1 MHLTPREQERL
12 LLAAA
17 ADLARRRLARGAP
30 LGATEAVAL
39 VCDEICEL
47 AWDGVELAAVI
58 ERARAVVPAAAL
70 LPGVASL
77 VPVLEVEALFPWG
90 TTLVHVDRPFPEDQ
104 NQQPPYLERTEETLA
119 PSGSPDPAVDAVADA
134 TCPGEVRAAD
144 GDITLAPGLPRRTV
158 VLLNTGRRDVW
169 ISSHFPLDQVNPA
182 VEIRFADEAEPGDA
196 TARPAGRL
204 PPRPAGRGGAAAAA
218 GRGADG
224 GGGHHRR
231 LGGDMSALDRGEYA
245 ARYGPTTGDRV
256 RLADTDLWVEVEG
269 DDVSPGDELIGGC
282 GKTARDGVLVTSA
295 SPGRASALD
304 LIIPNVLVL
313 DPVLG
318 VRKTS
323 IGIAG
328 GRIVGTGR
336 AGNPDVQAGV
346 DLVVDSHTAI
356 LPGEGLIATAGLI
369 DSHVH
374 ASSPQIAAAAL
385 SSGITT
391 VVAMGIGG
399 VWDVGA
405 NPAYNLRAMIAGW
418 TGIPLNAA
426 FLARGSTRST
436 ALLEAAVEAGA
447 GGFKV
452 HEDWGAT
459 PAQIDA
465 CLTVAEAA
473 GLPVALHTDTL
484 NESGYLADTVAATA
498 GRTVHA
504 YHVEGGGG
512 HPDVLEILN
521 HPHILGS
528 STTPT
533 LPLTPAT
540 IAELVPMTMTV
551 HKLHARLDSDAAI
564 ASSRIRRHGI
574 AAENFLHDLGAIS
587 IINSDSMGMGRIAE
601 VARRTWQLAHVQ
613 ATLAGQAGPSFAN
626 NDRVLRYL
634 AKITLNPAIAHG
646 LAAQVGSLTA
656 GRLAD
661 IVLWDPARFGA
672 TPEIVLKSGFV
683 AWGTSGSGSGSTR
696 ITQPR
701 VLGPFFGGL
710 GDAPRQLAAVFVAES
725 VLSDTAARGALPG
738 GVRYL
743 PITGA
748 RGLTRADMIRNSV
761 VPRVSVPVV
770 EGPVSVDGVPVPV
783 HEATSLP
790 LTRLH
795 HLG

>member
-1 MHLTPREQERL
+1 MSV
-12 LLAAA
+12 
-17 ADLARRRLARGAP
+17 
-30 LGATEAVAL
+30 LG
-39 VCDEICEL
+39 
-47 AWDGVELAAVI
+47 
-58 ERARAVVPAAAL
+58 
-70 LPGVASL
+70 
-77 VPVLEVEALFPWG
+77 
-90 TTLVHVDRPFPEDQ
+90 
-104 NQQPPYLERTEETLA
+104 
-119 PSGSPDPAVDAVADA
+119 
-134 TCPGEVRAAD
+134 
-144 GDITLAPGLPRRTV
+144 
-158 VLLNTGRRDVW
+158 
-169 ISSHFPLDQVNPA
+169 
-182 VEIRFADEAEPGDA
+182 
-196 TARPAGRL
+196 
-204 PPRPAGRGGAAAAA
+204 
-218 GRGADG
+218 
-224 GGGHHRR
+224 
-231 LGGDMSALDRGEYA
+231 RGEYA

-256 RLADTDLWVEVEG
+256 RLADTGLWVEVEA
-269 DDVSPGDELIGGC
+269 DDVEAGDELIGGC
-282 GKTARDGVLVTSA
+282 GKTARDGVLVAAAAARRSA
-295 SPGRASALD
+295 GSRRAAGVARDSALD
-304 LIIPNVLVL
+304 MIIPNVLAL

-356 LPGEGLIATAGLI
+356 VPGEGLIATAGLV

-374 ASSPQIAAAAL
+374 LSSAELAAAAL

-391 VVAMGIGG
+391 IVGMGIGG

-405 NPAYNLRAMIAGW
+405 NPEFNMRSLIAGW
-418 TGIPLNAA
+418 AGIPLNAA
-426 FLARGSTRST
+426 FLARGSSRS
-436 ALLEAAVEAGA
+436 ASLLEAAVESGA

-459 PAQIDA
+459 PAQVDA

-512 HPDVLEILN
+512 HPDVLSILN
-521 HPHILGS
+521 YPHVLGS

-540 IAELVPMTMTV
+540 AAELLPMTMTV
-551 HKLHARLDSDAAI
+551 HKLRAGLGSDAGI
-564 ASSRIRRHGI
+564 AASRIRRHGI
-574 AAENFLHDLGAIS
+574 AAENLLHDLGAIS

-613 ATLAGQAGPSFAN
+613 ASLAGQAGPGFAN
-626 NDRVLRYL
+626 NARVLRYL
-634 AKITLNPAIAHG
+634 AKVTLNPAIAHG
-646 LAAQVGSLTA
+646 MAAHVGSLRA

-661 IVLWDPARFGA
+661 IVLWDPARFGTA
-672 TPEIVLKSGFV
+672 PELVLKSGFV
-683 AWGTSGSGSGSTR
+683 AWGASGSGSGSTR

-701 VLGPFFGGL
+701 RMVPFFGGL
-710 GDAPRQLAAVFVAES
+710 GEAPRRLSAQFVAS
-725 VLSDTAARGALPG
+725 AVLEDPALRAGLPD
-738 GVRYL
+738 GVSYL
-743 PITGA
+743 AVENA
-748 RGLTRADMIRNSV
+748 RGLSRADMALNDRVPSV
-761 VPRVSVPVV
+761 TVPV
-770 EGPVSVDGVPVPV
+770 GDAPVTVDGTAVPV
-783 HEATSLP
+783 HEAAELP

>member
-1 MHLTPREQERL
+1 M
-12 LLAAA
+12 
-17 ADLARRRLARGAP
+17 
-30 LGATEAVAL
+30 
-39 VCDEICEL
+39 
-47 AWDGVELAAVI
+47 
-58 ERARAVVPAAAL
+58 
-70 LPGVASL
+70 
-77 VPVLEVEALFPWG
+77 
-90 TTLVHVDRPFPEDQ
+90 
-104 NQQPPYLERTEETLA
+104 
-119 PSGSPDPAVDAVADA
+119 
-134 TCPGEVRAAD
+134 
-144 GDITLAPGLPRRTV
+144 
-158 VLLNTGRRDVW
+158 
-169 ISSHFPLDQVNPA
+169 
-182 VEIRFADEAEPGDA
+182 
-196 TARPAGRL
+196 
-204 PPRPAGRGGAAAAA
+204 
-218 GRGADG
+218 
-224 GGGHHRR
+224 
-231 LGGDMSALDRGEYA
+231 
-245 ARYGPTTGDRV
+245 
-256 RLADTDLWVEVEG
+256 
-269 DDVSPGDELIGGC
+269 
-282 GKTARDGVLVTSA
+282 
-295 SPGRASALD
+295 
-304 LIIPNVLVL
+304 LVL

-356 LPGEGLIATAGLI
+356 VPGEGLIATAGLI

-405 NPAYNLRAMIAGW
+405 NPAYNLRAMMAGW
-418 TGIPLNAA
+418 AGIPLNAA

-459 PAQIDA
+459 PAQIDT

-551 HKLHARLDSDAAI
+551 HKLHARLGSDAAI
-564 ASSRIRRHGI
+564 ALSRIRRHGI
-574 AAENFLHDLGAIS
+574 AAENLLHDLGAIS
-587 IINSDSMGMGRIAE
+587 DHQLRLDGHGPDRRGRPP
-601 VARRTWQLAHVQ
+601 H
-613 ATLAGQAGPSFAN
+613 
-626 NDRVLRYL
+626 
-634 AKITLNPAIAHG
+634 
-646 LAAQVGSLTA
+646 LAARARPGDA
-656 GRLAD
+656 GRGER
-661 IVLWDPARFGA
+661 ARPSP
-672 TPEIVLKSGFV
+672 T
-683 AWGTSGSGSGSTR
+683 TSGCSATWPRSPSTR
-696 ITQPR
+696 R
-701 VLGPFFGGL
+701 S
-710 GDAPRQLAAVFVAES
+710 R
-725 VLSDTAARGALPG
+725 TAWRRRWG
-738 GVRYL
+738 R
-743 PITGA
+743 
-748 RGLTRADMIRNSV
+748 
-761 VPRVSVPVV
+761 
-770 EGPVSVDGVPVPV
+770 
-783 HEATSLP
+783 
-790 LTRLH
+790 
-795 HLG
+795 

>member
-1 MHLTPREQERL
+1 
-12 LLAAA
+12 
-17 ADLARRRLARGAP
+17 
-30 LGATEAVAL
+30 
-39 VCDEICEL
+39 
-47 AWDGVELAAVI
+47 
-58 ERARAVVPAAAL
+58 
-70 LPGVASL
+70 
-77 VPVLEVEALFPWG
+77 
-90 TTLVHVDRPFPEDQ
+90 
-104 NQQPPYLERTEETLA
+104 
-119 PSGSPDPAVDAVADA
+119 
-134 TCPGEVRAAD
+134 
-144 GDITLAPGLPRRTV
+144 
-158 VLLNTGRRDVW
+158 
-169 ISSHFPLDQVNPA
+169 
-182 VEIRFADEAEPGDA
+182 
-196 TARPAGRL
+196 
-204 PPRPAGRGGAAAAA
+204 
-218 GRGADG
+218 
-224 GGGHHRR
+224 
-231 LGGDMSALDRGEYA
+231 MSALDRSEYA

-256 RLADTDLWVEVEG
+256 RLADTDLWVEVEV
-269 DDVSPGDELIGGC
+269 DDVYPGDELIGGC
-282 GKTARDGVLVTSA
+282 GKTARDGVLVTSGDRSGA
-295 SPGRASALD
+295 GRASALD

-323 IGIAG
+323 IGIAD

-374 ASSPQIAAAAL
+374 ASSPQIAPAAL

-405 NPAYNLRAMIAGW
+405 NPAYNLRAMMAGW
-418 TGIPLNAA
+418 AGIPLNAA
-426 FLARGSTRST
+426 FLARGSTRS
-436 ALLEAAVEAGA
+436 AGLLEAAVEAGA

-459 PAQIDA
+459 PFQIDT

-484 NESGYLADTVAATA
+484 NESGYLANTVAATV

-551 HKLHARLDSDAAI
+551 HKLHARLGSDAAI
-564 ASSRIRRHGI
+564 ALSRIRRHGI
-574 AAENFLHDLGAIS
+574 AAENLLHDLGAIS

-613 ATLAGQAGPSFAN
+613 ATLAGQAGPSFGN
-626 NDRVLRYL
+626 NERVLRYL
-634 AKITLNPAIAHG
+634 AKVTLNPAIAHG
-646 LAAQVGSLTA
+646 MAAHVGSLTA

-661 IVLWDPARFGA
+661 IALWDPARFGT

-701 VLGPFFGGL
+701 VLGSFFGGL
-710 GDAPRQLAAVFVAES
+710 GDAPRRLSTVFVAEQ
-725 VLSDTAARGALPG
+725 VLADASLRGALPG

-748 RGLTRADMIRNSV
+748 RGLTRADMARNSV
-761 VPRVSVPVV
+761 VPRVSVPVSA
-770 EGPVSVDGVPVPV
+770 GPVTVDGVAVPV
-783 HEATSLP
+783 HEAASLP

-795 HLG
+795 HLGLRGRTELLVGRARVAAGQFKQHRPQLLGYVTTERPVLAERLNLRCNLRQARQTAPLGGRCH